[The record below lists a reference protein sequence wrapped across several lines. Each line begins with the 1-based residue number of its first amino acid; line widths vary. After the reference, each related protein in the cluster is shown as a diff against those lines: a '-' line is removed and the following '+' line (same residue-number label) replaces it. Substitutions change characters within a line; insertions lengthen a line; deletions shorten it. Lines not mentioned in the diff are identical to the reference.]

1 MSGETITIT
10 ITGKRLPFSSPILD
24 IRAWIARELSLQATI
39 DEAEA
44 TLRVD
49 KFLLQMGYTL

>member
-1 MSGETITIT
+1 MNGETITI
-10 ITGKRLPFSSPILD
+10 IGKRLPIPSPVLD
-24 IRAWIARELSLQATI
+24 VRTWIARELSIQATI

-49 KFLLQMGYTL
+49 KFLLDMGYAL